1 MDRLQDRAVA
11 VITGAA
17 VGDALGG
24 ATEGW
29 TPEQIEERHGGR
41 VTGIVGP
48 WYPNWRDARPIAPYH
63 KGDGHITDD
72 TLMTRALVE
81 VYAARRT
88 HLDAYAMA
96 EDLVPLMIGEPRWI
110 PELESTAL
118 LLQRVFLAEKWIV
131 ARLHYGHVDPREA
144 GVGNVVNCGAAM
156 YMPPVGLANAGDP
169 HGAYAEAIDLTGAH
183 QSSYGRE
190 AAGVFAAMVAAA
202 VAPGATPDDVVAAA
216 LEVAHDGTRAALEAV
231 VGALDGWAGPPADDE
246 GERELARRVRAAVE
260 PFDSVGPEYR
270 RMSMDAR
277 RPSRTKA
284 IEELPA
290 ALGLLLGHGGDYRGA
305 VLAAVNYGRDADSI
319 AVMAGA
325 VCAGLGG
332 SAAVP
337 AEWVDAVEAA
347 SRMDLRATGRLMA
360 DAAADILRADRERAL
375 ARLRG
380 LDTLV
385 GGSAGPAAAAGAAT
399 ADVTGGP
406 AEDRGAAR
414 AVASSNALGG
424 SGSARAVG
432 DGAVAGANG
441 AAGVNGGD
449 VATGADAS
457 GEPADSGGSG
467 RTTGADGG
475 GAA

>member
-1 MDRLQDRAVA
+1 MTWLEDRAVA

-48 WYPNWRDARPIAPYH
+48 WYPDWRDARPIAPYH
-63 KGDGHITDD
+63 KGDGHVTDD

-81 VYAARRT
+81 VYAKRRA

-96 EDLVPLMIGEPRWI
+96 EDLVPLMIGEPRWV

-156 YMPPVGLANAGDP
+156 YVAPVGLANAGDP
-169 HGAYAEAIDLTGAH
+169 RGAYAEAIDLTGAH

-202 VAPGATPDDVVAAA
+202 VTPGAHLDEVVTSAVD
-216 LEVAHDGTRAALEAV
+216 VAHDGTAAAIHAV
-231 VGALDGWAGPPADDE
+231 IEALDGWSPPRTEDDE
-246 GERELARRVRAAVE
+246 RALMRLVRETVA
-260 PFDSVGPEYR
+260 PFDSVGPHYR
-270 RMSMDAR
+270 EMSLDAR
-277 RPSRTKA
+277 RPSRTKS

-290 ALGLLLGHGGDYRGA
+290 ALGLVLGHQGDFRGA

-319 AVMAGA
+319 ATMAA
-325 VCAGLGG
+325 AICAGLGG
-332 SAAVP
+332 SAVVP
-337 AEWVDAVEAA
+337 AEWLDAVSAA
-347 SRMDLRATGRLMA
+347 SRMDIRETGLLMA
-360 DAAADILRADRERAL
+360 SAAADILRGDRERVHT
-375 ARLRG
+375 RLRS
-380 LDTLV
+380 LD
-385 GGSAGPAAAAGAAT
+385 
-399 ADVTGGP
+399 
-406 AEDRGAAR
+406 
-414 AVASSNALGG
+414 ALE
-424 SGSARAVG
+424 
-432 DGAVAGANG
+432 
-441 AAGVNGGD
+441 GVS
-449 VATGADAS
+449 V
-457 GEPADSGGSG
+457 
-467 RTTGADGG
+467 
-475 GAA
+475 

>member
-1 MDRLQDRAVA
+1 MSWLEDRSVA

-41 VTGIVGP
+41 VRGIVGP

-81 VYAARRT
+81 VYAKRRA

-118 LLQRVFLAEKWIV
+118 LLQRVFLAEKWLV

-156 YMPPVGLANAGDP
+156 YAAPVGLVNAGDP
-169 HGAYAEAIDLTGAH
+169 RGAYAEAIDLTGAH

-190 AAGVFAAMVAAA
+190 AAGVFAAMVAAS
-202 VAPGATPDDVVAAA
+202 VAPGATLDDVVAAA
-216 LEVAHDGTRAALEAV
+216 LDVAHDGTAAALRAV
-231 VGALDGWAGPPADDE
+231 VDALEGWPEAPASDDE
-246 GERELARRVRAAVE
+246 ERKLARLVREVVA
-260 PFDSVGPEYR
+260 PYDSVGPEYR
-270 RMSMDAR
+270 QMSMDAR
-277 RPSRTKA
+277 RPSRTKS
-284 IEELPA
+284 IEELPV
-290 ALGLLLGHGGDYRGA
+290 ALGLLLGHRGDFRGS

-325 VCAGLGG
+325 VAAGLGG
-332 SAAVP
+332 SGVVP
-337 AEWVDAVEAA
+337 TDWLDEIETA
-347 SRMDLRATGRLMA
+347 SKMDVRETGRLMA
-360 DAAADILRADRERAL
+360 DAAGDILRADRERAL
-375 ARLRG
+375 ARLTE
-380 LDTLV
+380 LD
-385 GGSAGPAAAAGAAT
+385 
-399 ADVTGGP
+399 
-406 AEDRGAAR
+406 
-414 AVASSNALGG
+414 
-424 SGSARAVG
+424 AVG
-432 DGAVAGANG
+432 A
-441 AAGVNGGD
+441 
-449 VATGADAS
+449 
-457 GEPADSGGSG
+457 GEPA
-467 RTTGADGG
+467 
-475 GAA
+475 

>member
-1 MDRLQDRAVA
+1 MSWLDEKAVA

-48 WYPNWRDARPIAPYH
+48 FYPNWQDARPIAPYH

-72 TLMTRALVE
+72 TLMTQALVE
-81 VYAARRT
+81 VYAKRRA
-88 HLDAYAMA
+88 HLDAYAVA

-144 GVGNVVNCGAAM
+144 GVGNIVNCGAAM
-156 YMPPVGLANAGDP
+156 YVAPVGLANAGDP
-169 HGAYAEAIDLTGAH
+169 RGAYAEAIDLTGAH
-183 QSSYGRE
+183 QASYGRE

-202 VAPGATPDDVVAAA
+202 VAPGASVEDVVAAA
-216 LEVAHDGTRAALEAV
+216 LDVAHDGTLAALRAV
-231 VGALDGWAGPPADDE
+231 VDAFDGWTTVPTTDE
-246 GERELARRVRAAVE
+246 EERALARRIREVVA

-270 RMSMDAR
+270 QMSMDAR

-290 ALGLLLGHGGDYRGA
+290 ALGFVLGHRGDFRGA
-305 VLAAVNYGRDADSI
+305 VLGAVNYGRDADSI

-325 VCAGLGG
+325 ITAGLGG
-332 SAAVP
+332 TEVVP
-337 AEWVDAVEAA
+337 TEWLDEIERA
-347 SRMDLRATGRLMA
+347 SRTDVRATGRLMGQVA
-360 DAAADILRADRERAL
+360 GDILRADREAAK
-375 ARLRG
+375 ARLLA
-380 LDTLV
+380 LDEIE
-385 GGSAGPAAAAGAAT
+385 AAT
-399 ADVTGGP
+399 V
-406 AEDRGAAR
+406 GA
-414 AVASSNALGG
+414 
-424 SGSARAVG
+424 SA
-432 DGAVAGANG
+432 
-441 AAGVNGGD
+441 
-449 VATGADAS
+449 
-457 GEPADSGGSG
+457 
-467 RTTGADGG
+467 
-475 GAA
+475 